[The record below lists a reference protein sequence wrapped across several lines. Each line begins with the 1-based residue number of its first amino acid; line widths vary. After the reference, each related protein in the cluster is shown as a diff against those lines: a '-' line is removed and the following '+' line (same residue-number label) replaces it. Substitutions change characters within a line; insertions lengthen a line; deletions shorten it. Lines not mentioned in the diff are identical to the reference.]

1 MLSKNSKFSFGLIA
15 AIIPILGAL
24 AAINNYGSR
33 IEKLELKL
41 ARIEVKLFYQEK
53 RTDELAIFKVWCEKI
68 YKESRNKWKH
78 KKKDG

>member
-1 MLSKNSKFSFGLIA
+1 MLSKNSKFSLGLIA

-24 AAINNYGSR
+24 AAVNNYGTR

-41 ARIEVKLFYQEK
+41 ARLEVKLFYQEK

-68 YKESRNKWKH
+68 YKMSKWKS
-78 KKKDG
+78 KGQ